1 MTAKQTEGADPST
14 DRSQSTDQQTDH
26 LTEHRQVILVRS
38 VLVGAAKMLPVPGVS
53 DMLGAALSRGL
64 VYHVAQ
70 LRYVDIEDGAVE
82 VLTAAQEKQGR
93 LNLLSALG
101 GLLSLLRRGR
111 MRRLFAGLA
120 VLNGIEEGMRAF
132 HTALLLDH
140 YCAHHHTGVAIRAD
154 EARRLRQTIE
164 ESVRTAQRSLG
175 GAVIDQIIMQTQRFF
190 QTVPAWVWAQLKRA
204 DAMPPLPALQA
215 LAQEAKKSL
224 GVLSLD
230 RYFNHVVRNFDQR
243 WNKTA

>member
-1 MTAKQTEGADPST
+1 MTAKETSSEGQSADQATGQATGS
-14 DRSQSTDQQTDH
+14 
-26 LTEHRQVILVRS
+26 LNEHRQVILVRS
-38 VLVGAAKMLPVPGVS
+38 VLVGAAKMLPMPGLS

-82 VLTAAQEKQGR
+82 ALTASPDKQGR

-120 VLNGIEEGMRAF
+120 VLNGIEAGMRAF
-132 HTALLLDH
+132 HTALVLDH
-140 YCAHHHTGVAIRAD
+140 YCAHHHTGVAIGAE
-154 EARRLRQTIE
+154 EARRLRQTID
-164 ESVRTAQRSLG
+164 ESVRAAQRSLG
-175 GAVIDQIIMQTQRFF
+175 GAVLDQVIKQTQRFF
-190 QTVPAWVWAQLKRA
+190 QTVPPWVWAQLKRA

-215 LAQEAKKSL
+215 LAHEAKKSL

-230 RYFNHVVRNFDQR
+230 RYFNHVVQNFDQR
-243 WNKTA
+243 WNKTPA

>member
-1 MTAKQTEGADPST
+1 MTAKQTSEG
-14 DRSQSTDQQTDH
+14 DRVQDH
-26 LTEHRQVILVRS
+26 SAEHLKEHRQVILVRS

-82 VLTAAQEKQGR
+82 VLTAAHEKQGR

-120 VLNGIEEGMRAF
+120 VLHGIEEGMRAF

-140 YCAHHHTGVAIRAD
+140 YCAQHHTGVAIRAE
-154 EARRLRQTIE
+154 EARKLRQTID
-164 ESVRTAQRSLG
+164 ESVKAAQRSLG
-175 GAVIDQIIMQTQRFF
+175 GAVLDQIIVQTQRFF
-190 QTVPAWVWAQLKRA
+190 QTVPPWVWAQLKRA

-215 LAQEAKKSL
+215 LAHEAKKSL

-243 WNKTA
+243 WNKTPA